1 MISLSRSLQTSQAIV
16 WDTIL
21 QELLIVMEVKE
32 VLRILIYL
40 I

>member
-16 WDTIL
+16 WDTTL